1 MSPFAHAI
9 VTGTTG
15 LILGFAARRW
25 HTGMSV
31 AAFFVGLVPAMFLHS
46 MWNSMGQDFLVQY
59 ILVQVPIFVLAVV
72 AIVLLRVAENRL
84 TRQRLKEYAAAGWFT
99 PPEVAMLA
107 TRQRPPC
114 RRPLGKAVWPGP
126 ANEVVPAG
134 GHRARLHPATDPE
147 RPRRPRPSAGRTPPA
162 GGNRGPAGC
171 GPALSRPPASSRRSR
186 FDTALAL

>member
-1 MSPFAHAI
+1 VGFFLRGVMSPFAHAI
-9 VTGTTG
+9 FTGTTG

-99 PPEVAMLA
+99 PPEVEMLA
-107 TRQRPPC
+107 TVSGRRAAVRWARQSGRGPQMKSFLRAATELAFIRQRILSG
-114 RRPLGKAVWPGP
+114 RD
-126 ANEVVPAG
+126 VPAHQLDE
-134 GHRARLHPATDPE
+134 HRQLAEIVARRDAVL
-147 RPRRPRPSAGRTPPA
+147 R
-162 GGNRGPAGC
+162 
-171 GPALSRPPASSRRSR
+171 
-186 FDTALAL
+186 